1 MLEKK
6 AGRNIN
12 MHVIGWDRF
21 IQTRQHLLNPDKV
34 HYGSTGS
41 QLRAEFI
48 AKWIK
53 KNWLEQ

>member
-6 AGRNIN
+6 ASRNTN
-12 MHVIGWDRF
+12 MYVIGWDRF
-21 IQTRQHLLNPDKV
+21 IQSRQFLLNPDKV

-41 QLRAEFI
+41 KLRAEFI

-53 KNWLEQ
+53 KNWQQ